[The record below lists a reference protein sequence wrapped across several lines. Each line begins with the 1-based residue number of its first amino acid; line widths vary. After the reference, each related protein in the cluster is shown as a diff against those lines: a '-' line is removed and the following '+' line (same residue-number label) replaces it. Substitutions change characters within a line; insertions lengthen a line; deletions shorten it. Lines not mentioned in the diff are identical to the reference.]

1 MMNARTTHLSAAELG
16 ARKAQLEARLAEL
29 TQRLTKIEDHLD
41 DAPEKDWSEAA
52 QAAENNE
59 VLEGLGM
66 AGAREIE
73 AIHAA
78 LKRIETGTYG
88 ICVKTGEPIE
98 AARLDLMPWTPVS
111 GKAARG

>member
-1 MMNARTTHLSAAELG
+1 MTLRTTHLNDAELA
-16 ARKAQLEARLAEL
+16 ARKAQLEARLGEL
-29 TQRLTKIEDHLD
+29 THRLSVIEDHLD

-59 VLEGLGM
+59 VLESLGM
-66 AGAREIE
+66 AGQREIE

-78 LKRIETGTYG
+78 LKRIENGTYG
-88 ICVKTGEPIE
+88 ICVNTGEPIE
-98 AARLDLMPWTPVS
+98 SARLDLMPWTPVS

>member
-1 MMNARTTHLSAAELG
+1 MHNRKTHLPETELA

-29 TQRLTKIEDHLD
+29 DKRLNVIETHLD
-41 DAPEKDWSEAA
+41 DTPEKDWSEAA

-59 VLEGLGM
+59 VLEGLGL
-66 AGAREIE
+66 AGQREIE
-73 AIHAA
+73 AIKAA
-78 LKRIETGTYG
+78 LKRIENGTYG